1 MNVPPPTDPRT
12 RLRASLLIT
21 IGLVAAVY
29 VAFIML
35 FGGTST
41 PLLLPGLLA
50 IGIVIAGG
58 AMLINMVARQ
68 QTAPAKDKRGLAD
81 LDMYSLINRLVADLD
96 EDELAYL
103 ERKLDERRRYS
114 DNRLTED
121 IGLLLE
127 HRDEERQAGK
137 RA

>member
-68 QTAPAKDKRGLAD
+68 QTAPAKDKRSFSD
-81 LDMYSLINRLVADLD
+81 LDMYSLINRLVDDLD

-103 ERKLDERRRYS
+103 ERKLDERRRYT